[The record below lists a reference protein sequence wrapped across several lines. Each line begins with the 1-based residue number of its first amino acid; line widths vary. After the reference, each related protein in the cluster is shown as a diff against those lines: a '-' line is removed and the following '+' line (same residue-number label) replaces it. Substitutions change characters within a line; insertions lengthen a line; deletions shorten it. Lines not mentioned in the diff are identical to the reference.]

1 MSELVT
7 LITGAGSG
15 IGAATAL
22 ELGRAGFPV
31 HLVGRRAELLEHVA
45 AEVRVAGGEAQA
57 HPCDVRDAGV
67 LLELVDAIVR
77 HHGRIDVLVAN
88 AAVHDTA
95 SVEDG
100 DPSWWHELMDTNV
113 LGVLYACHAV
123 LPHMSRAHAGH
134 IVIVSSVSGRVTY
147 AGEPVYLASKHATVA
162 LGDSIR
168 QAVAADGIR
177 VTLVEPGLVDTP
189 MVDNPFANELKQ
201 YSRPLDAGDCARA
214 IRYALDQ
221 PPHCSVN
228 EIVLR
233 PTSQVL

>member
-1 MSELVT
+1 MNELVT
-7 LITGAGSG
+7 IITGAGTG

-22 ELGRAGFPV
+22 ELGRAGCPL
-31 HLVGRRAELLEHVA
+31 HLIGRRPEKLEQVA
-45 AEVRVAGGEAQA
+45 AEVRSAGGDAA
-57 HPCDVRDAGV
+57 THPCDVRDV
-67 LLELVDAIVR
+67 VELQALADSIVR
-77 HHGRIDVLVAN
+77 RHGRIDVLVAN

-95 SVEDG
+95 SVLDG
-100 DPSWWHELMDTNV
+100 DPGWWHELIDTNV

-123 LPHMSRAHAGH
+123 LPHMLRAKAGH

-147 AGEPVYLASKHATVA
+147 AGEPVYIASKHATVA

-168 QAVAADGIR
+168 QAVAGDGIR
-177 VTLVEPGLVDTP
+177 VTLIEPGLVDTP
-189 MVDNPFANELKQ
+189 MVDNPFAEELKKHV
-201 YSRPLDAGDCARA
+201 RPLDASDCARA
-214 IRYALDQ
+214 IRFAIDQ